1 MTKKIAVFVGSL
13 RKESF
18 NRKMAKVLTTLAPE
32 SLMLEIIEI
41 GGLPLYDQDYD
52 DAGKPPSAWTAFR
65 ERVKSFDGVL
75 FVTPEYNRS
84 VPGVLKNA
92 IDVGSRPYGRSV
104 WGGKP
109 GAVISV
115 SPGAIGGFGANHHL
129 RQSLVFLNVPA
140 MQQPEAYIGNAAQL
154 FDTNGDITNENTREF
169 LIKFMNA
176 FAAWIAK
183 NLSNNPS
190 DSLHG

>member
-32 SLMLEIIEI
+32 SLTLEIIEI

-52 DAGKPPSAWTAFR
+52 DEGKPPSEWTEFR
-65 ERVKSFDGVL
+65 KRVKSFDGVL

-92 IDVGSRPYGRSV
+92 LDVGSRPYGQSV

-115 SPGAIGGFGANHHL
+115 SPGVIGGFGANHHL
-129 RQSLVFLNVPA
+129 RQSLVFLDVPA
-140 MQQPEAYIGNAAQL
+140 MQQPEAYIGGAAQL
-154 FDTNGDITNENTREF
+154 FDANGNITNETTREF
-169 LIKFMNA
+169 LIKFMNS
-176 FAAWIAK
+176 FAAWVAK
-183 NLSNNPS
+183 NSSKNL
-190 DSLHG
+190 